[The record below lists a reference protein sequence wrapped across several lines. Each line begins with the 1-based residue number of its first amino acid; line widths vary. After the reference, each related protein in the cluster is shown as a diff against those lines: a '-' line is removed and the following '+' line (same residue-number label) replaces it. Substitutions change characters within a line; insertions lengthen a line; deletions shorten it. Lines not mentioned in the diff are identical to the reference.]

1 MAAVLTCAVIVSLA
15 GLIAPPALK
24 IIRLGREGRMELR
37 PVRQAFAPE

>member
-1 MAAVLTCAVIVSLA
+1 MATVLICAVFVSLT

-37 PVRQAFAPE
+37 PVRPAFAPD